1 MPMKLKYL
9 LLEDPVTLGT
19 VLWIGIGE
27 SMMRTFELII
37 WFGFFFTKY
46 IPNFFNIF
54 LHFFSFLSDILL
66 VLSFLNTYL

>member
-37 WFGFFFTKY
+37 WFGFFFYEVHT
-46 IPNFFNIF
+46 
-54 LHFFSFLSDILL
+54 
-66 VLSFLNTYL
+66 